1 MFRFKSTL
9 NVIIVFTALLGLVIG
24 CGSSVEKQAMS
35 DFLTLYDSTV
45 EEYSAANESM
55 KAELKEKLD
64 SFKSKWADI
73 KMEMGAEVTPQ
84 TLSKLDNEYQK
95 ITKKYTSLTHK
106 S

>member
-9 NVIIVFTALLGLVIG
+9 NFLIVLTALLGLVIG
-24 CGSSVEKQAMS
+24 CGTSAEKQTMS

-55 KAELKEKLD
+55 RAELKAKID
-64 SFKSKWADI
+64 SFKSKWGDM
-73 KMEMGAEVTPQ
+73 KMELGAEVTPQ

-95 ITKKYTSLTHK
+95 ITKKYVSLSTK